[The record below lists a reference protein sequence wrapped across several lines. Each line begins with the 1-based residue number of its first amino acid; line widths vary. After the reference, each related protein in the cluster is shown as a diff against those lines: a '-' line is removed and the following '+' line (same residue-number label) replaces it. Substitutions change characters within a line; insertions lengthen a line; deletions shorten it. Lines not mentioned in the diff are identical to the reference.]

1 MLRAVGPDLTAPAA
15 YAQQRRK
22 KRYRYRLRRLMPV
35 GVAVLFAGAGGAWV
49 GSHQSAQPIAA
60 NALPRVSAHVAAAPE
75 VVAPKVAPERLLA
88 GGALVSHTFTPGL
101 IGATE
106 ILVDA
111 KTGRVLWQQHAH
123 ERRQVASLTKIMT
136 ALLALRKLRPHDI
149 VQVDKSVPRVPLV
162 REGLRTGE
170 QVETWKLMYALLLYS
185 GNDDALAL
193 AIAAGGSKWQF
204 VREMNGEA
212 KLLGLRDTHFV
223 SPSGVV
229 DVDNYSSAWDLAA
242 LTRVAMRN
250 PRFRTIVRT
259 RVKHVAWEAP
269 TYSKIYVNN
278 NRMLSS
284 YPGAIGV
291 KTGYTHKAGPCL
303 VVAAKRGNASLIAVV
318 LDSSDMYTDA
328 KRLLDFGFATLN
340 T

>member
-1 MLRAVGPDLTAPAA
+1 MLGAVGSDLLAPAA
-15 YAQQRRK
+15 YAPQRK
-22 KRYRYRLRRLMPV
+22 KRYRYRLRRLTPV
-35 GVAVLFAGAGGAWV
+35 GVAVVLAGAGGAWV
-49 GSHQSAQPIAA
+49 G
-60 NALPRVSAHVAAAPE
+60 AHRSTEPVAAAATPRASTHLAAPE
-75 VVAPKVAPERLLA
+75 ASAAKVAPERLLA
-88 GGALVSHTFTPGL
+88 GGALVSHTFKPSL
-101 IGATE
+101 LGATE

-111 KTGRVLWQQHAH
+111 KTGRVLWEQRAH

-193 AIAAGGSKWQF
+193 AIAAGGDKWQF
-204 VREMNGEA
+204 VREMNDEA
-212 KLLGLRDTHFV
+212 KRLGLGDTHFV

-259 RVKHVAWEAP
+259 RVKHVSWEAP
-269 TYSKIYVNN
+269 TYSKIYINN
-278 NRMLSS
+278 NRLLST
-284 YPGAIGV
+284 YPGATGV
-291 KTGYTHKAGPCL
+291 KTGYTHKAGPC
-303 VVAAKRGNASLIAVV
+303 VVVSATRGGVSLIAVV
-318 LDSSDMYTDA
+318 LDSNDMYTDA

-340 T
+340 A